1 MMGSAITHVYRR
13 PPKNSPDAIQWR
25 ESSENTFSCLR
36 RCPFVRKLLRRVIII
51 AATPLLIDNVAAVAA
66 AGGKIA

>member
-1 MMGSAITHVYRR
+1 MFIGGHQRTHLMQFSGGNHQ
-13 PPKNSPDAIQWR
+13 KIH
-25 ESSENTFSCLR
+25 FSCRR